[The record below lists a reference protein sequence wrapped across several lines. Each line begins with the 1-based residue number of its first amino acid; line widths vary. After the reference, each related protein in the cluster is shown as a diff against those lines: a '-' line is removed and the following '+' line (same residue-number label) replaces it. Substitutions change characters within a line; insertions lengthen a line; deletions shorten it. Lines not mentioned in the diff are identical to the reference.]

1 MNEAHYSINVFLF
14 ALIKVELALAMIEK
28 VPKDDERWHESEE
41 SLKNGFSGELGLEI
55 DLAVKKAWSET

>member
-1 MNEAHYSINVFLF
+1 
-14 ALIKVELALAMIEK
+14 LIKVEHALAMIEK

-41 SLKNGFSGELGLEI
+41 SLKTGFSGELGLEI